1 MRKISFVIAAAALI
15 LTASVGGWVAST
27 TAHDRALHVENFRG
41 GTPVS
46 GGILPPANWFGSGT
60 PSPIRMIVETT
71 PSASAYQEDIPK

>member
-1 MRKISFVIAAAALI
+1 MRKISFIIAATALI

-46 GGILPPANWFGSGT
+46 GGILPPAN
-60 PSPIRMIVETT
+60 
-71 PSASAYQEDIPK
+71 